1 VYFSD
6 CVSHSLCVCG
16 LQSRV
21 PNLIKTA
28 SKKLVLPPSAKKP
41 QLITNAQHRLFAAN
55 AAYIQNNAHKW
66 NTLDSPL
73 TVAVP
78 TQITT
83 LGNGTRVA
91 TEVSV
96 CAQMLGRN
104 WCACIANAHNCVFM
118 SEYMVVCTQTIPGET
133 VSVGVFIDA
142 GSRYENPQNNGAAH
156 FLEHMAFKG
165 TRSMTQYELEVRMC
179 MPANVFIA
187 AHACTDE
194 R

>member
-41 QLITNAQHRLFAAN
+41 QLITNTQHRLFAAN
-55 AAYIQNNAHKW
+55 AAYMQNNAHKW

-96 CAQMLGRN
+96 CAHMLERN

-118 SEYMVVCTQTIPGET
+118 SKYILLCAHRRSLERQCQWVCSLTPVV
-133 VSVGVFIDA
+133 
-142 GSRYENPQNNGAAH
+142 
-156 FLEHMAFKG
+156 G
-165 TRSMTQYELEVRMC
+165 TRIHRTMVPHTSWNTWRSR
-179 MPANVFIA
+179 
-187 AHACTDE
+187 AHAV
-194 R
+194 